1 MKKFVASALL
11 GVSAVS
17 LAGCAFEPASEA
29 DLADQA
35 DEAVTRSVATASELA
50 SAVKGAKSGD
60 VITLAAGVYKMS
72 AKLVLSAS
80 NVTISAPSG
89 ATLDYGQSKSTD
101 NAYGIDITG
110 SNNRLSNLTI
120 MRAGDNGVH
129 IVGSGNTVE
138 RCKFHDNYDTG
149 LQISG
154 KETEGAP
161 APSNNKIINCDSYA
175 NHDTHTSS
183 GGDADGF
190 AAKINVGPGNSF
202 YGCVAHDNSDDGWD
216 LFPKVASGS
225 NPVTI
230 ENSIS
235 YHNGYIGSTRAGNG
249 NGFKLGSN
257 LTSGGAHTVKN
268 SVAFNNPSKGFD
280 ENHNMS
286 RVNLSNDTG
295 VNNASANFAFNDSQA
310 SGVGANI
317 TNSVANGKWQQS
329 GGTESGNVK
338 NASTSSFTNL
348 DPSKISRASDG
359 TLHLNGFAAYKPS
372 SAGAHF

>member
-1 MKKFVASALL
+1 VWNAAS
-11 GVSAVS
+11 
-17 LAGCAFEPASEA
+17 
-29 DLADQA
+29 
-35 DEAVTRSVATASELA
+35 
-50 SAVKGAKSGD
+50 
-60 VITLAAGVYKMS
+60 
-72 AKLVLSAS
+72 
-80 NVTISAPSG
+80 
-89 ATLDYGQSKSTD
+89 
-101 NAYGIDITG
+101 
-110 SNNRLSNLTI
+110 
-120 MRAGDNGVH
+120 
-129 IVGSGNTVE
+129 IVGNGNTVE
-138 RCKFHDNYDTG
+138 RCKFHDNYDSG

-161 APSNNKIINCDSYA
+161 APSNNRIINCDSYA

-216 LFPKVASGS
+216 LFPKVKSGS

-230 ENSIS
+230 ENSVS

-280 ENHNMS
+280 ENHNQS

-329 GGTESGNVK
+329 GGTDSGNVK
-338 NASTSSFTNL
+338 NAATSAFGNL

-359 TLHLNGFAAYKPS
+359 TLHLNGFAVYTPS